1 MNDFTPQTGAFQNVC
16 LVDADDVLVPLPGGF
31 ESHACDTLYFHFAVA
46 LGVICFFAVLALAS
60 APFAEVDAAGQF
72 TNHHDVEALCH
83 DVFPQGAV
91 AFQSRIQ
98 LCRTEVGEQSQS
110 LTDSQQSLFRTEMRR
125 HLIPL
130 VVTDC
135 TADSTQQDTVA
146 CQTAVNGFFRQG
158 NAGGIDRTAADEVRG
173 AGEGVTVF
181 LANLVENS
189 HSTVYDLR
197 TDTVAPKQ
205 CNVKIHGKDSFVF
218 GLAEQIVDIPHLFRK
233 YSFIIHQSCEDY
245 KVFVKIL
252 HFATKKPVRRGLCR

>member
-1 MNDFTPQTGAFQNVC
+1 MPDSRQWF
-16 LVDADDVLVPLPGGF
+16 L
-31 ESHACDTLYFHFAVA
+31 
-46 LGVICFFAVLALAS
+46 S
-60 APFAEVDAAGQF
+60 A
-72 TNHHDVEALCH
+72 
-83 DVFPQGAV
+83 
-91 AFQSRIQ
+91 
-98 LCRTEVGEQSQS
+98 
-110 LTDSQQSLFRTEMRR
+110 
-125 HLIPL
+125 
-130 VVTDC
+130 
-135 TADSTQQDTVA
+135 
-146 CQTAVNGFFRQG
+146 G